1 MTYDRGM
8 HLVGALASLL
18 LASPASLTGAP
29 PPLANEAPPSAAPA
43 AAPTAT
49 SPAIAPTSA
58 APTAA
63 PPQAQPSASAAN
75 FPPPP
80 VPPPPP
86 RSQAPAPPAT
96 PVPASL
102 ASEAAVYQDL
112 QQRTG
117 LDLQR
122 VWTDYQTDHRAG
134 QGFHEFARARYRRRL
149 GVGIALSIAGLGLSA
164 AGIALV
170 LLAADQE
177 DREVDVI
184 GGALVITAGFG
195 LAVPGAILWPTSQI
209 RLHKLK
215 QARPAATARLQLRA
229 AGPVVLPRGLGLGL
243 GLAF

>member
-1 MTYDRGM
+1 M

-29 PPLANEAPPSAAPA
+29 PPPAHEAPAAAAPA
-43 AAPTAT
+43 AAPTAA
-49 SPAIAPTSA
+49 SPAVAPTTA

-63 PPQAQPSASAAN
+63 PPQSPPAAPAAS

-86 RSQAPAPPAT
+86 RRQAPAPAPPAT

-102 ASEAAVYQDL
+102 ASETAVYQDL

-134 QGFHEFARARYRRRL
+134 QGFYEFARARYRRRL
-149 GVGIALSIAGLGLSA
+149 GAGIALSIAGLGLSA

-215 QARPAATARLQLRA
+215 QARPTAAARLQLRA

-243 GLAF
+243 GMAF

>member
-1 MTYDRGM
+1 M

-18 LASPASLTGAP
+18 LASPAIAPASPASPAAP
-29 PPLANEAPPSAAPA
+29 PPPPANEAAAPA
-43 AAPTAT
+43 SPTVAPTT
-49 SPAIAPTSA
+49 A

-63 PPQAQPSASAAN
+63 PPPSPPPAAT

-86 RSQAPAPPAT
+86 SSQAPAPQVT

-134 QGFHEFARARYRRRL
+134 QGFHEFARARFRRRL
-149 GVGIALSIAGLGLSA
+149 GAGIALSIAGLGLSA

-170 LLAADQE
+170 LLADQE

-195 LAVPGAILWPTSQI
+195 LAVPGAILWPTSQV

-215 QARPAATARLQLRA
+215 KARPATTARLQLRA